1 MWVERSRG
9 EGWNGRWLGICVCL
23 TRETPDERDEI
34 FVDVLKTCV
43 SSAKF
48 FDLNPTDEE
57 EVNNIK
63 LSLYSNLAQV
73 KTCIFLSSA

>member
-1 MWVERSRG
+1 
-9 EGWNGRWLGICVCL
+9 
-23 TRETPDERDEI
+23 
-34 FVDVLKTCV
+34 VDVLNLV

-73 KTCIFLSSA
+73 NKHASSSQLCHDGVLMRSLNF

>member
-1 MWVERSRG
+1 M
-9 EGWNGRWLGICVCL
+9 NL
-23 TRETPDERDEI
+23 
-34 FVDVLKTCV
+34 V

-73 KTCIFLSSA
+73 NKHASSSQLCHDGVLMRSLNF

>member
-1 MWVERSRG
+1 
-9 EGWNGRWLGICVCL
+9 
-23 TRETPDERDEI
+23 
-34 FVDVLKTCV
+34 V

-73 KTCIFLSSA
+73 SKHAYSSPSVSQRISK